1 MYVYVCM
8 YMCTYMYIYLYIY
21 MCVHIYVCV
30 AMTMCACLRKSRF
43 KDVASEGVY
52 MRMVCVS
59 LVCIENLPSLS

>member
-1 MYVYVCM
+1 
-8 YMCTYMYIYLYIY
+8 MC
-21 MCVHIYVCV
+21 VCV